1 MASVIIYIVDGCKAT
16 LEILE
21 RSLTDLGY
29 KVVGT
34 ASSKA
39 GAEND
44 FSKITP
50 DVIITDVNLNE
61 NYEGIELAKEL
72 RHSTWKKADIIFLS
86 SETSVNTFRMAETV
100 EPAAYLV
107 KPLNVYNVS
116 YAIEMALKKND
127 ENYIE
132 IDKNNLLQ
140 AENTND
146 ILHIKKM
153 HKIVRVPIS
162 SIYYI
167 AVESNYSTL
176 ATKLG
181 KFTIRQSLKD
191 LIEKLPQ
198 NIFLRIHRNYMVNI
212 NQIVEYDFGEFTARL
227 PEKSLPIGR
236 RYKRHITKRLALL
249 S

>member
-1 MASVIIYIVDGCKAT
+1 MAKVCTYLVDNCQSI

-21 RSLTDLGY
+21 GSLTDLGY
-29 KVVGT
+29 EIIGT
-34 ASSKA
+34 AGTKA

-44 FSKITP
+44 FSKLTP
-50 DVIITDVNLNE
+50 DVVITDVNLSG
-61 NYEGIELAKEL
+61 NYEGIELAKKI
-72 RHSTWKKADIIFLS
+72 RDSTWRNADIIFLS
-86 SETSVNTFRMAETV
+86 NETSAYTFKMAEEV
-100 EPAAYLV
+100 EPAAYLI
-107 KPLNVYNVS
+107 KPLNIYNIT
-116 YAIEMALKKND
+116 YAIELALKKKE
-127 ENYIE
+127 ENFIE
-132 IDKNNLLQ
+132 INKNNLLR
-140 AENTND
+140 AEITDD

-162 SIYYI
+162 TIYYI
-167 AVESNYSTL
+167 AVEANYSTV

-227 PEKSLPIGR
+227 PDKSLPIGR
-236 RYKRHITKRLALL
+236 RYKRYITKRLTLL